1 LRLGGAARY
10 DGAVVNVLLVGS
22 GAREHALAWKLRQSP
37 RLTDLFIAPGNAG
50 TVRTD
55 ARLGAAVGTNLP
67 LKASDIDG
75 LARAAKDNRCEL
87 VVVGPEDPLA
97 RGLVDRLAVEG
108 IAAFGPTQAAARI
121 ESSKAFAK
129 DLMQHY
135 GIPTAPFAVFSN
147 RTDARNYVQGLSL
160 PPVVKADGLAAGKGA
175 IVCDSQ
181 EEALQS
187 IDLMMGEEAT
197 FGAAGQTVV
206 IEERLSGREVT
217 AHAFTDGR
225 TTLSV
230 PFSCDYKRALD
241 GDEGPNTGGMG
252 AYSPPGWLD
261 ADTGR
266 RIDEEITAAT
276 VSAMMEEGSPYRGVL
291 YPGVIVTPDGPKVL
305 EFNCRFGDPET
316 QALLPRL
323 KTDLL
328 EICLAVANNRLHE
341 IEIEWSEQACVAVV
355 LASGGYPEDYD
366 TGFPISGLSAVE
378 PDAMVFHAGTALAD
392 DGSVVTSGGRVLT
405 VAALGDTLTE
415 ARTKAYRNVQHIHFS
430 RCHYRRDIAAPAQ
443 QSRVE

>member
-1 LRLGGAARY
+1 M
-10 DGAVVNVLLVGS
+10 NVLLVGS

-50 TVRTD
+50 T
-55 ARLGAAVGTNLP
+55 AALGTNLDV
-67 LKASDIDG
+67 KASDVEG
-75 LARAAKDNRCEL
+75 LTRAARDNRCEL

-129 DLMQHY
+129 DLMQRH
-135 GIPTAPFAVFSN
+135 GVPTAPFAVFSN
-147 RTDARNYVQGLSL
+147 RTDARNHVQGLSR

-225 TTLSV
+225 TTL
-230 PFSCDYKRALD
+230 PMPYSCDYKRALD

-252 AYSPPGWLD
+252 AYSPPAWLD
-261 ADTGR
+261 AGTGR
-266 RIDEEITAAT
+266 RIDEEITAAS
-276 VSAMMEEGSPYRGVL
+276 VSAMMAEGVPYRGVL
-291 YPGVIVTPDGPKVL
+291 YPGVIVTPEGPQVL

-355 LASGGYPEDYD
+355 LASGGYPEEYQ
-366 TGFPISGLSAVE
+366 TGFPISGLAQPE
-378 PDAMVFHAGTALAD
+378 PEVMVFHAGTALAD

-405 VAALGDTLTE
+405 VAALGDTLAD
-415 ARTKAYRNVQHIHFS
+415 ARAKAYRNVQRIHFS

-443 QSRVE
+443 EARVE

>member
-1 LRLGGAARY
+1 
-10 DGAVVNVLLVGS
+10 VNVLLVGS
-22 GAREHALAWKLRQSP
+22 GAREHTLAWKLRQSP
-37 RLTDLFIAPGNAG
+37 RLTDLLVAPGNAG
-50 TVRTD
+50 T
-55 ARLGAAVGTNLP
+55 AALGTNLP
-67 LKASDIDG
+67 VKVSDVEG
-75 LARAAKDNRCEL
+75 LTRAAKEHRCEL
-87 VVVGPEDPLA
+87 VVVGPEDPLS

-129 DLMQHY
+129 ELMGRH
-135 GIPTAPFAVFSN
+135 GIPTAPSAVFTN
-147 RTDARNYVQGLSL
+147 RTDARNHVEALDY

-175 IVCDSQ
+175 ILCAST
-181 EEALQS
+181 EEALRT
-187 IDLMMGEEAT
+187 IDLMMGEEAV
-197 FGAAGQTVV
+197 FGAAGRTVV
-206 IEERLSGREVT
+206 IEKRMTGREVT

-225 TTLSV
+225 TTSAM

-261 ADTGR
+261 AGTAR

-276 VSAMMEEGSPYRGVL
+276 VNAMMSEGAPYRGVL
-291 YPGVIVTPDGPKVL
+291 YPGIMVTPDGPRVL

-328 EICLAVANNRLHE
+328 EICLAVASNRLHE
-341 IEIEWSEQACVAVV
+341 IEIEWSDQACVAVV
-355 LASGGYPEDYD
+355 LASGGYPEEYQ
-366 TGFPISGLSAVE
+366 TGFPISGLSQLE
-378 PDAMVFHAGTALAD
+378 PDVMVFHAGTTLAD
-392 DGSVVTSGGRVLT
+392 DGAVVTSGGRVLT
-405 VAALGDTLTE
+405 VAALGDTLAE
-415 ARTKAYRNVQHIHFS
+415 ARATAYRNVQHIHFS

-443 QSRVE
+443 EARVE

>member
-1 LRLGGAARY
+1 M
-10 DGAVVNVLLVGS
+10 NVLLVGS

-50 TVRTD
+50 T
-55 ARLGAAVGTNLP
+55 AAVGANLP
-67 LKASDIDG
+67 LKASDLEG
-75 LARAAKDNRCEL
+75 LAQAARDNHCEL

-97 RGLVDRLAVEG
+97 RGLVDRLAAEG
-108 IAAFGPTQAAARI
+108 IAAFGPSQAAARI

-129 DLMQHY
+129 ELMGRH
-135 GIPTAPFAVFSN
+135 GIPTAPFAVFGN
-147 RTDARNYVQGLSL
+147 RTDARNHVKGLVE

-175 IVCDSQ
+175 IVCDSR
-181 EEALQS
+181 EDALQAV
-187 IDLMMGEEAT
+187 DLMMGEGAA
-197 FGAAGQTVV
+197 FGAAGHTVV

-225 TTLSV
+225 TTLPM

-261 ADTGR
+261 PDTAR
-266 RIDEEITAAT
+266 RIDEGITAAA
-276 VSAMMEEGSPYRGVL
+276 VDAMMAEGLPYRGIL
-291 YPGVIVTPDGPKVL
+291 YPGVIVTEDGPNVL

-341 IEIEWSEQACVAVV
+341 IEVEWSEQACVAVV
-355 LASGGYPEDYD
+355 LASGGYPDEYE
-366 TGFPISGLSAVE
+366 TGFPISGLAQVE
-378 PDAMVFHAGTALAD
+378 SDVMVFHAGTALAE

-415 ARTKAYRNVQHIHFS
+415 ARTRAYRNVQHIHFS

-443 QSRVE
+443 EARVE